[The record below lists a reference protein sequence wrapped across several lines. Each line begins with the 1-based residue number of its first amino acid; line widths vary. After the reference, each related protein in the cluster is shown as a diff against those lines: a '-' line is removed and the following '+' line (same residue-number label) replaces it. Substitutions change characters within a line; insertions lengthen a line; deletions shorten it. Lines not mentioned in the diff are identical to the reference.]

1 MTDLGIDVQKTVDK
15 LSKWDDRH
23 GGPYDRGGADSYY
36 RRGCRPHYYTA
47 DTHNSTRVEREDMTD
62 EQIRAYEA
70 GYKDNEDAGEFK
82 DWG

>member
-36 RRGCRPHYYTA
+36 RRGSNPHYYTG
-47 DTHNSTRVEREDMTD
+47 DTHDSNRIEECDMTD
-62 EQIRAYEA
+62 AEIRAYEA
-70 GYKDNEDAGEFK
+70 GYLDNENDGDFK